1 MELVW
6 NFVNE
11 FVAILCE
18 MAPYLLLGFLFA
30 GLLYAFLPQHTIRK
44 YFGGSPFAS
53 SARAAMLGVPLPLC
67 SCGVIPTGM
76 ALYKNG
82 ASKGSTV
89 SFLISTPQTG
99 IDSILATYSM
109 MGLPFAI
116 IRPLTAFVTGI
127 LGGWVEGCR
136 SSRADSVSQAD
147 LDVDNGENYFNDEE
161 GPRGNLLERLILA
174 LKYGFFDFLID
185 IAKWLLVG
193 LVLAAAISALV
204 PKDFVASLNLPV
216 IVQMLLLLVIAIP
229 LYVCATGSIPL
240 AAAFIALGV
249 NPGAAF
255 VFLMAG
261 PATNAATITVLNK
274 VLGTRTLITYL
285 VSIICGAMAAGLAI
299 AYLLPGEWFVMS
311 GVMSCCHHGGTEAI
325 DTFSLVCG
333 IALLILIVGGFAV
346 KALQS
351 RKAMREIIAVSETES
366 QVATFVVSGM
376 TCSHCKANVERAVK
390 SVEGVETSV
399 ADINTGTLVVSGAS
413 FDPQVVSEAI
423 IAAGY
428 KVKDKSVI

>member
-6 NFVNE
+6 NFFYE
-11 FVAILCE
+11 FLAILCE

-30 GLLYAFLPQHTIRK
+30 GLLYAFLPQNTIRK

-53 SARAAMLGVPLPLC
+53 SARAAILGVPLPLC

-99 IDSILATYSM
+99 VDSILATYSM

-116 IRPLTAFVTGI
+116 IRPLTAFLTGI
-127 LGGWVEGCR
+127 IGGWAEGR
-136 SSRADSVSQAD
+136 KSDTLVNNAKDEIEIED
-147 LDVDNGENYFNDEE
+147 DENYFNDEAE
-161 GPRGNLLERLILA
+161 EQCSLGQRLLKA
-174 LKYGFFDFLID
+174 VKYGFHDFLID
-185 IAKWLLVG
+185 IAKWLIIG

-261 PATNAATITVLNK
+261 PATNVATITVLNK

-285 VSIICGAMAAGLAI
+285 VSIICGAMAAGLII
-299 AYLLPGEWFVMS
+299 AYLLPAEWFTMS
-311 GVMSCCHHGGTEAI
+311 GVMSCCHHGGTQI
-325 DTFSLVCG
+325 DTLSLVSG
-333 IALLILIVGGFAV
+333 ILLVALIVGGYIV
-346 KALQS
+346 KLVQS
-351 RKAMREIIAVSETES
+351 RKTMREIAAVKQSEA
-366 QVATFVVSGM
+366 QVATITVGGM
-376 TCSHCKANVERAVK
+376 TCSHCKANVERAVMA
-390 SVEGVETSV
+390 VDGVESAV
-399 ADINTGTLVVSGAS
+399 ADINTGTLAVCGAS
-413 FDPQVVSEAI
+413 FDEQAVREAI
-423 IAAGY
+423 ISAGY
-428 KVKDKSVI
+428 KIKS

>member
-6 NFVNE
+6 NFFYE
-11 FVAILCE
+11 FLAILCE

-30 GLLYAFLPQHTIRK
+30 GLLYAFLPQNTIRK

-53 SARAAMLGVPLPLC
+53 SARAAILGVPLPLC

-99 IDSILATYSM
+99 VDSILATYSM

-116 IRPLTAFVTGI
+116 IRPLTAFLTGI
-127 LGGWVEGCR
+127 IGGWAEGR
-136 SSRADSVSQAD
+136 KSDTLVNNAKDEIEIED
-147 LDVDNGENYFNDEE
+147 DENYFNDEAE
-161 GPRGNLLERLILA
+161 EQCSLGQRLLKA
-174 LKYGFFDFLID
+174 VKYGFHDFLID
-185 IAKWLLVG
+185 IAKWLIIG
-193 LVLAAAISALV
+193 LVLAATISALV

-261 PATNAATITVLNK
+261 PATNVATITVLNK

-285 VSIICGAMAAGLAI
+285 VSIICGAMAAGLII
-299 AYLLPGEWFVMS
+299 AYLLPAEWFTMS
-311 GVMSCCHHGGTEAI
+311 GVMSCCHHGGTQI
-325 DTFSLVCG
+325 DTLSLVSG
-333 IALLILIVGGFAV
+333 ILLVALIVGGYIV
-346 KALQS
+346 KLVQS
-351 RKAMREIIAVSETES
+351 RKAMREIAAVKQSEA
-366 QVATFVVSGM
+366 QVATITVGGM
-376 TCSHCKANVERAVK
+376 TCSHCKANVERAVMA
-390 SVEGVETSV
+390 VDGVESAV
-399 ADINTGTLVVSGAS
+399 ADINTGTLAVCGAS
-413 FDPQVVSEAI
+413 FDEQAVREAI
-423 IAAGY
+423 ISTGY
-428 KVKDKSVI
+428 KIKS